1 MSIMVGT
8 GRGAT
13 AGLLIKNAEALET
26 LEKVNTLVVD
36 KTGTLTE
43 GKPRL
48 VSTTALAGYTET
60 EVLRLAASFRARQR
74 ASTCGG
80 DRGR

>member
-1 MSIMVGT
+1 M
-8 GRGAT
+8 
-13 AGLLIKNAEALET
+13 LIKNAEALET

-48 VSTTALAGYTET
+48 VSTTALAGYRET
-60 EVLRLAASFRARQR
+60 EVLRLAARFLSEA
-74 ASTCGG
+74 ASIHL
-80 DRGR
+80 RRRSWPVQKRKV